1 MPLHLRQ
8 VEAFKSFVETGA
20 VVKAAH
26 RMAISQ
32 PAVSKLLGA
41 LERAVGFALFRRDG
55 RRLILT
61 AEARVFYREI
71 ERSFAGLARLETAA
85 REIRTLG
92 AGQLTIGSMP
102 ALSLGFVQA
111 ALGAFMRERPKVQ
124 VSFLALSTARINEL
138 LETQQIELGIVL
150 HPGEHRPPEYRNV
163 RVDLLHKAEF
173 VCILPHGH
181 RLAAKATIGPK
192 DLRGERLVMLSE
204 NDPNRQRFQGVM
216 SAAGI
221 AIGDTIEATTAL
233 AVCAFVAQG
242 LGVAV
247 VNPFAARDCRPL
259 GLTIRRFR
267 PVIELALGLGRPVFA
282 PPSTLAESFATV
294 LHAHARAVGDEIRSG
309 ALFAA

>member
-1 MPLHLRQ
+1 MPVNLRQ
-8 VEAFKSFVETGA
+8 VEAFRSFVETGA
-20 VVKAAH
+20 VARAAH

-61 AEARVFYREI
+61 AEGRVFYRET
-71 ERSFAGLARLETAA
+71 ERTFSGLARLETAA

-92 AGQLTIGSMP
+92 AGQLVVGSMP
-102 ALSLGFVQA
+102 ALSLGFVQR

-124 VSFLALSTARINEL
+124 VSFFSLSTPRINEL

-150 HPGEHRPPEYRNV
+150 DPGEHRPSEYRGV

-173 VCILPHGH
+173 VAILPRGH
-181 RLAAKATIGPK
+181 KLAAKTTIRPA

-204 NDPNRQRFQGVM
+204 TDPNRQRFQGMM
-216 SAAGI
+216 SAAGVPL
-221 AIGDTIEATTAL
+221 GDTIETTTAH
-233 AVCAFVAQG
+233 ATCAFVAQG

-247 VNPFAARDCRPL
+247 INPFAAYDCRAL
-259 GLTIRRFR
+259 GIVLRRFR
-267 PVIELALGLGRPVFA
+267 PMIELALGLGRPVFG
-282 PPSTLAESFATV
+282 PPSSLAEAFAAV
-294 LHAHARAVGDEIRSG
+294 LHAHARALGDEVRSG
-309 ALFAA
+309 ALFGD